1 MPETLATFLGEVR
14 CERSAPARALI
25 LSGMTAESRG
35 EATSLILSGLARPE
49 GPDRLEGLDR
59 LEDAVV
65 EHGGGQQYGIRCVTG
80 EWLVEATAVHL
91 HREIAAAF
99 YRAIPPRPAPWRK
112 RLFWRAVLALAANRP
127 GLAALRM
134 LRRKV

>member
-1 MPETLATFLGEVR
+1 MPETLATFRGTVR
-14 CERSAPARALI
+14 CGRSTPPGALT

-35 EATSLILSGLARPE
+35 EETSLILSSSAPPE
-49 GPDRLEGLDR
+49 CPAA

-65 EHGGGQQYGIRCVTG
+65 EHLGGNQYRIRCGRG
-80 EWLVEATAVHL
+80 EWLVEAAAVHL
-91 HREIAAAF
+91 HREIAESF

-112 RLFWRAVLALAANRP
+112 RLFWRAVLALAASRP

-134 LRRKV
+134 LRR